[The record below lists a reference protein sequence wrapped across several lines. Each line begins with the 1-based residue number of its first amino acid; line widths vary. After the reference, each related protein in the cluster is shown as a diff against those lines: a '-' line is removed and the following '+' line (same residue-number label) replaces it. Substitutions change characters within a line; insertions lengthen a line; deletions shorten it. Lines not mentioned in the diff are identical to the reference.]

1 MAMDAFKSLGR
12 FTGTLARTNN
22 PQRSSAMPPPD
33 EIPTTRLHFL
43 IEGTPTL
50 LPIAVQHGMEVGNL
64 MRDLYSMRG
73 AFPSLRNVTLET
85 MELWKVS
92 PPSPPSHG
100 IAQLTPLTGQHR
112 SRLIQEQCGCPQCS
126 QS

>member
-1 MAMDAFKSLGR
+1 
-12 FTGTLARTNN
+12 
-22 PQRSSAMPPPD
+22 MPPPD
-33 EIPTTRLHFL
+33 EIPTTQLHFL

-50 LPIAVQHGMEVGNL
+50 LPIAVQRGMEVGGL
-64 MRDLYSMRG
+64 MRDLYSMRRG
-73 AFPSLRNVTLET
+73 FPSLKNATLET

-92 PPSPPSHG
+92 APSHG

-112 SRLIQEQCGCPQCS
+112 SQLIQEQCGCPQCS